1 MVRRTA
7 GVREAKSRLSDLLR
21 DVKRG
26 REWVITERGKPVA
39 RLIPASKGPLTLD
52 DRLRR
57 LEQEGLIEPLSGV
70 SIELPPLPAVPS
82 GIAQRMLQED
92 RDG

>member
-1 MVRRTA
+1 MLRRTA
-7 GVREAKSRLSDLLR
+7 GVREAKSRLSELLR

-39 RLIPASKGPLTLD
+39 RLIPAWEGPLTLD
-52 DRLRR
+52 ERLRR
-57 LEQEGLIEPLSGV
+57 LEQAGVIEPPSAI
-70 SIELPPLPAVPS
+70 SIDLPPLPEVPF

-92 RDG
+92 RDS